1 MNNLI
6 LIYYG
11 EYYVDSIS
19 YSINGFTT
27 NPENVLKRVQIVTEK
42 NNKHIIEDRYIIITD
57 LFFILLNPALA
68 NDKSICTMSFYGKL
82 DSINAIKEIPF
93 NIESS
98 NKQAYIIEWKPSA
111 TRIYSNI
118 LLLDDP
124 MELMTL
130 ISIKQSRIDS
140 FKYVHGNEETNI
152 QKLTEMIKIKEDCL
166 EECYDKYAF
175 KCINEMYSRI
185 IEISTLHNDGDS
197 LITYNQK
204 MQTLFKKF
212 ESKCNEVNNK

>member
-118 LLLDDP
+118 LLLDIRQIIP
-124 MELMTL
+124 YHNHRQR
-130 ISIKQSRIDS
+130 SIQIGNIPNRIAYRRRQGS
-140 FKYVHGNEETNI
+140 
-152 QKLTEMIKIKEDCL
+152 
-166 EECYDKYAF
+166 
-175 KCINEMYSRI
+175 
-185 IEISTLHNDGDS
+185 
-197 LITYNQK
+197 
-204 MQTLFKKF
+204 
-212 ESKCNEVNNK
+212 